1 MVRNLY
7 GIETNVRQGET
18 GLGQIKPSAAIRD
31 FLKKTYPNTKFNF
44 DKYPLYGVPAGSK
57 GTEASNLYNKIR
69 ERVTRKFRPE
79 IYEEVK
85 KEKRITAA
93 EASFGKDGLNVD
105 QRAQLNGV
113 KAGILY
119 QQAVNDIVK
128 SKGRGLSTAE
138 KNELRFTLQNN
149 KKFMKLINDAGFD
162 NVNDFMNSDYTK
174 VKANS
179 LKIKAI
185 NEGKK
190 MISSQEI
197 RDYDTDDTPR
207 GKKLKQS
214 IIARKKLLNDW
225 LNKNIKDKKQI
236 KQIKTT
242 GDFIETREV
251 RDKPIDEFRTG
262 QTARYRKY
270 LNAGFSSDKVRKI
283 WNAKPGVSKEF
294 HRPTLINNSLGIG
307 DNATLRFNRS
317 HFFPIMAA
325 GELKNKNL
333 LAPNTF
339 YSDRFTYRPAYI
351 NQLQKFFYDQPV
363 ASDVGKY
370 LRGTITK
377 QELDKSLATRAK
389 NFTDTFDI
397 DVDQLKLNKNG
408 KFEFVN
414 KSRPPVTGGTFKNR
428 IPLIRNAEQEL
439 KNTINIQ
446 GAGLLDA
453 KEIEIAKLKFP
464 DVNVDSVAKDFF
476 NPKIPQETYEL
487 LKQKPGLNKRIMEV
501 RNQDI
506 KSGAATQS
514 TNKSFLFKSFMDK
527 ASPFLRKVPGS
538 SVALAPIDFFLMT
551 ASGAPMNEALLS
563 AGSYFLKDPLIG
575 KAVNVPLALLA
586 QQREYKETGEFKPI
600 FNMQAGE
607 DKLKG
612 LIDKVK
618 EKFGADAPIGT
629 ADEVPEPESA
639 ERRKMFEEA
648 NERFGDTNELEI
660 SDIDNPFMAAM
671 GGRVGFKDGS
681 PKPIESEA
689 TIDQALAALNSSEVR
704 KQFLYD
710 TSPMGKLD
718 KSIFGK
724 DDDRSLAQQFNTQFL
739 DPRAYPYYAQK
750 GLRGAANIPELAF
763 RFPFAVTGL
772 ARDLI
777 TGQEGKLERFGETID
792 PKLTRKIAEGGI
804 GELLGI
810 SSAQIEAAEEKRTN
824 PQKVTGE
831 FLQFGAEVFGPATPY
846 FLIKKFPKLFKQLKD
861 LGASGTA
868 VDKINKE
875 IENKVA
881 QQGVD
886 QTRRDIVL
894 SIGAGGAVA
903 FLKYLGLDFLTK
915 APKAAKVTEEI
926 VTKGGTPKYFFDFV
940 GLIKSKGKDITD
952 KASTLERQKV
962 YDYNGYELTEDI
974 STGKISIRK
983 DTEGGGSYP
992 IGDGEYE
999 TVEGIIRKEEINY
1012 EPPETILDDAGK
1024 PKRVPDNYEENTL
1037 LPDADGDA
1045 GDVSAGLDS
1054 IDDILDLLAKDG
1066 KKYSLDE
1073 LKEMGIN
1080 PEAIGDDFLLRILKD
1095 PSELKI
1101 DKIRTKGDKRM
1112 DQLRLKIT
1120 GRSDKA
1126 GGGIMK
1132 IAGDDSGPPPKSGP
1146 TPHGLPYVAKNVR
1159 PIKERK

>member
-1 MVRNLY
+1 
-7 GIETNVRQGET
+7 
-18 GLGQIKPSAAIRD
+18 
-31 FLKKTYPNTKFNF
+31 
-44 DKYPLYGVPAGSK
+44 
-57 GTEASNLYNKIR
+57 
-69 ERVTRKFRPE
+69 
-79 IYEEVK
+79 
-85 KEKRITAA
+85 
-93 EASFGKDGLNVD
+93 
-105 QRAQLNGV
+105 
-113 KAGILY
+113 
-119 QQAVNDIVK
+119 
-128 SKGRGLSTAE
+128 
-138 KNELRFTLQNN
+138 
-149 KKFMKLINDAGFD
+149 
-162 NVNDFMNSDYTK
+162 
-174 VKANS
+174 
-179 LKIKAI
+179 
-185 NEGKK
+185 
-190 MISSQEI
+190 
-197 RDYDTDDTPR
+197 
-207 GKKLKQS
+207 
-214 IIARKKLLNDW
+214 
-225 LNKNIKDKKQI
+225 
-236 KQIKTT
+236 
-242 GDFIETREV
+242 
-251 RDKPIDEFRTG
+251 
-262 QTARYRKY
+262 
-270 LNAGFSSDKVRKI
+270 
-283 WNAKPGVSKEF
+283 
-294 HRPTLINNSLGIG
+294 
-307 DNATLRFNRS
+307 
-317 HFFPIMAA
+317 
-325 GELKNKNL
+325 
-333 LAPNTF
+333 
-339 YSDRFTYRPAYI
+339 
-351 NQLQKFFYDQPV
+351 
-363 ASDVGKY
+363 
-370 LRGTITK
+370 
-377 QELDKSLATRAK
+377 
-389 NFTDTFDI
+389 
-397 DVDQLKLNKNG
+397 
-408 KFEFVN
+408 
-414 KSRPPVTGGTFKNR
+414 
-428 IPLIRNAEQEL
+428 
-439 KNTINIQ
+439 
-446 GAGLLDA
+446 
-453 KEIEIAKLKFP
+453 
-464 DVNVDSVAKDFF
+464 
-476 NPKIPQETYEL
+476 
-487 LKQKPGLNKRIMEV
+487 
-501 RNQDI
+501 
-506 KSGAATQS
+506 
-514 TNKSFLFKSFMDK
+514 
-527 ASPFLRKVPGS
+527 
-538 SVALAPIDFFLMT
+538 
-551 ASGAPMNEALLS
+551 
-563 AGSYFLKDPLIG
+563 
-575 KAVNVPLALLA
+575 
-586 QQREYKETGEFKPI
+586 
-600 FNMQAGE
+600 
-607 DKLKG
+607 
-612 LIDKVK
+612 
-618 EKFGADAPIGT
+618 
-629 ADEVPEPESA
+629 
-639 ERRKMFEEA
+639 
-648 NERFGDTNELEI
+648 
-660 SDIDNPFMAAM
+660 
-671 GGRVGFKDGS
+671 
-681 PKPIESEA
+681 
-689 TIDQALAALNSSEVR
+689 
-704 KQFLYD
+704 
-710 TSPMGKLD
+710 MGKLD

>member
-1 MVRNLY
+1 
-7 GIETNVRQGET
+7 
-18 GLGQIKPSAAIRD
+18 
-31 FLKKTYPNTKFNF
+31 
-44 DKYPLYGVPAGSK
+44 
-57 GTEASNLYNKIR
+57 
-69 ERVTRKFRPE
+69 
-79 IYEEVK
+79 
-85 KEKRITAA
+85 
-93 EASFGKDGLNVD
+93 
-105 QRAQLNGV
+105 
-113 KAGILY
+113 
-119 QQAVNDIVK
+119 
-128 SKGRGLSTAE
+128 
-138 KNELRFTLQNN
+138 
-149 KKFMKLINDAGFD
+149 
-162 NVNDFMNSDYTK
+162 
-174 VKANS
+174 
-179 LKIKAI
+179 
-185 NEGKK
+185 
-190 MISSQEI
+190 
-197 RDYDTDDTPR
+197 
-207 GKKLKQS
+207 
-214 IIARKKLLNDW
+214 
-225 LNKNIKDKKQI
+225 
-236 KQIKTT
+236 
-242 GDFIETREV
+242 
-251 RDKPIDEFRTG
+251 
-262 QTARYRKY
+262 
-270 LNAGFSSDKVRKI
+270 
-283 WNAKPGVSKEF
+283 
-294 HRPTLINNSLGIG
+294 
-307 DNATLRFNRS
+307 
-317 HFFPIMAA
+317 
-325 GELKNKNL
+325 
-333 LAPNTF
+333 
-339 YSDRFTYRPAYI
+339 
-351 NQLQKFFYDQPV
+351 
-363 ASDVGKY
+363 
-370 LRGTITK
+370 
-377 QELDKSLATRAK
+377 
-389 NFTDTFDI
+389 
-397 DVDQLKLNKNG
+397 
-408 KFEFVN
+408 
-414 KSRPPVTGGTFKNR
+414 
-428 IPLIRNAEQEL
+428 
-439 KNTINIQ
+439 
-446 GAGLLDA
+446 
-453 KEIEIAKLKFP
+453 
-464 DVNVDSVAKDFF
+464 
-476 NPKIPQETYEL
+476 
-487 LKQKPGLNKRIMEV
+487 
-501 RNQDI
+501 
-506 KSGAATQS
+506 
-514 TNKSFLFKSFMDK
+514 
-527 ASPFLRKVPGS
+527 
-538 SVALAPIDFFLMT
+538 
-551 ASGAPMNEALLS
+551 
-563 AGSYFLKDPLIG
+563 
-575 KAVNVPLALLA
+575 VPLALLA